1 MKIRKVRLF
10 LGAIALGL
18 IGTASAI
25 ADDHGEHEHTPMEKE
40 MKTVSDSLKSLRKID
55 KSDYAAGAEA
65 VRKAHEAILRSMAY
79 SPSLVNDMP
88 DGDEKTIA
96 LADSRR
102 LMGLTYAVLCEM
114 EIAYTKKDDKLIGEL
129 ASKWKELKKEGHKK
143 YTDD

>member
-1 MKIRKVRLF
+1 MTIRKVRLF
-10 LGAIALGL
+10 LGAIALGF

-25 ADDHGEHEHTPMEKE
+25 ADDHEDHEHTPMEKE

-55 KSDYAAGAEA
+55 KGDYVAGAEA
-65 VRKAHEAILRSMAY
+65 VRKAAEAMLRSMAY
-79 SPSLVNDMP
+79 SPSLVKDMA

-114 EIAYTKKDDKLIGEL
+114 EIAYIKKDDALIADL
-129 ASKWKELKKEGHKK
+129 ASKWKDLKKEGHKK

>member
-10 LGAIALGL
+10 LGAIALGFL
-18 IGTASAI
+18 GTASAI
-25 ADDHGEHEHTPMEKE
+25 ADDHGGDHTPMEKE
-40 MKTVSDSLKSLRKID
+40 MKAVSDSLKTLRRMD
-55 KSDYAAGAEA
+55 KSDYAAGAAA

-79 SPSLVNDMP
+79 SPSLVKEMP
-88 DGDEKTIA
+88 DGEEKDIA

-114 EIAYTKKDDKLIGEL
+114 EIAYIKKDDALIGEL
-129 ASKWKELKKEGHKK
+129 ASKWKGLKKEGHKK